1 MSACPSG
8 IYNGHSMYTTLWLL
22 IITGKFNKYQLNI
35 GTEDTKMNMKWYL
48 SSHCLSLQGNN
59 GLLVSQRTKLCQYRY
74 PPSSQKTV
82 LPEKI
87 GDNLKREMKIDP
99 HLNVRIRAFSYVDCG
114 VEKCF
119 LFLLNILSMYLAVLG
134 LSFSL
139 WDLAP

>member
-1 MSACPSG
+1 M
-8 IYNGHSMYTTLWLL
+8 
-22 IITGKFNKYQLNI
+22 
-35 GTEDTKMNMKWYL
+35 
-48 SSHCLSLQGNN
+48 
-59 GLLVSQRTKLCQYRY
+59 
-74 PPSSQKTV
+74 

-99 HLNVRIRAFSYVDCG
+99 HLNVRIRAFSYVDYG